1 MMHHFCTLSLCGPC
15 ERVLL
20 TSVTTDP
27 VLFKL
32 GGWNMWPG
40 GNSFYDGDCACAKW
54 VVVAVGR
61 CKPINHGKPF
71 TWHLVTYM
79 VQMCY
84 VWLSESSEAM
94 VGVSSTNNSDWTVLR
109 LTCSEAMVVSSNNS
123 AWTVLSLPCY
133 LCGVAPRAWP
143 WRGLGYW
150 LIFCLVLSTLLA
162 IR

>member
-1 MMHHFCTLSLCGPC
+1 MHHFCTLSLCGPC

-61 CKPINHGKPF
+61 CKPINWKTIHMASRHVYGP
-71 TWHLVTYM
+71 
-79 VQMCY
+79 
-84 VWLSESSEAM
+84 
-94 VGVSSTNNSDWTVLR
+94 DVL
-109 LTCSEAMVVSSNNS
+109 CVVI
-123 AWTVLSLPCY
+123 
-133 LCGVAPRAWP
+133 REF
-143 WRGLGYW
+143 RGDGGGLFY
-150 LIFCLVLSTLLA
+150 
-162 IR
+162 